1 MAQCLKFWVKYQIA
15 GLRNIGCSNRVVGC
29 ATRRVSQ
36 TLCILLQCSV
46 FSYFVSCVLQSA
58 QSRRRSKYFQIC
70 LSRLAAPAQIHCTF
84 PWRCCFCLLLN
95 NIWSCFFL
103 WHIRGGSL
111 NLNYV
116 RIETS
121 PCFRHWPNDPMSEW
135 WLTLQKQHSGLI
147 TWWRLISK
155 NSSHCFS

>member
-1 MAQCLKFWVKYQIA
+1 MAHCLKFWVKYQIT
-15 GLRNIGCSNRVVGC
+15 GLRNIGCSSLVVRC

-36 TLCILLQCSV
+36 TLCILLWCTV
-46 FSYFVSCVLQSA
+46 FFGFCKLCITTCAKQTLV
-58 QSRRRSKYFQIC
+58 QIFSN
-70 LSRLAAPAQIHCTF
+70 LPVTF
-84 PWRCCFCLLLN
+84 GGTSSDSLHISMEMLLL
-95 NIWSCFFL
+95 SPFKQYLMLFF

-121 PCFRHWPNDPMSEW
+121 PCFHHWPNDPMSEW

-147 TWWRLISK
+147 TWWRLTQ
-155 NSSHCFS
+155 